1 MLSEDVQK
9 QALCPTG
16 RNVKRCNCYGKQYG
30 SSSKSYKLGLAYDP
44 AILFLGT
51 YPKVPVNPKGNQP
64 WVFIGRTDAEA
75 EAPILWPYDAKNLL
89 IRNDT
94 DAGKD

>member
-1 MLSEDVQK
+1 MVLEK
-9 QALCPTG
+9 TLE
-16 RNVKRCNCYGKQYG
+16 
-30 SSSKSYKLGLAYDP
+30 SSLDCMKIK
-44 AILFLGT
+44 
-51 YPKVPVNPKGNQP
+51 PVSPKGNQS